1 MKEMNQ
7 KMGTHK
13 FRFSDIMPHSWLIS
27 SKESAKVTENAFLLP
42 NTSPPLMLLPQES
55 SVTLFVFLHL
65 LITLKALLHLPNI
78 LSRRNSNPS
87 SRLNLSSSSLTSHV
101 PLTTYRNH
109 RSKSSSSNAIILD
122 PPLNSNVSLTSS
134 LNHRSK
140 SSSVHAISDST
151 VESSS
156 LPVSSSSYD
165 QTYGIKAFVGDV
177 SEDPSISDN
186 SRPVLVE
193 TVKQPPFDTRKQQKL
208 KKPKAGSSGTKIRIK
223 LKIARKKTK
232 GRTSQESKKNKIAE
246 SFAVVLTSVDPESDF
261 RESMVEMIVENKMKE
276 RQTWKIFSCVIFR

>member
-1 MKEMNQ
+1 
-7 KMGTHK
+7 MGTHK
-13 FRFSDIMPHSWLIS
+13 
-27 SKESAKVTENAFLLP
+27 
-42 NTSPPLMLLPQES
+42 
-55 SVTLFVFLHL
+55 
-65 LITLKALLHLPNI
+65 
-78 LSRRNSNPS
+78 
-87 SRLNLSSSSLTSHV
+87 LNLSSSSLTSHV